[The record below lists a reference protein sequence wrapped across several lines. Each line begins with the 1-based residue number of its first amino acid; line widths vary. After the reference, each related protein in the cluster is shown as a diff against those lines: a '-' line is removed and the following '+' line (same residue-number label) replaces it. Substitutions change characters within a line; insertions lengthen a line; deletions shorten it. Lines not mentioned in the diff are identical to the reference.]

1 MFHTRYKK
9 PLTFPPVIVQ
19 LGPRTPVCPAL
30 PEPRESYQNQP
41 SKANR
46 IAREAW
52 PRVGRQFMVD
62 ARKAFPVNPILVAR
76 EAKTGYGTGS
86 LVPRGTLLRQRQRRA
101 AVSARPFRNP

>member
-1 MFHTRYKK
+1 
-9 PLTFPPVIVQ
+9 
-19 LGPRTPVCPAL
+19 
-30 PEPRESYQNQP
+30 
-41 SKANR
+41 
-46 IAREAW
+46 
-52 PRVGRQFMVD
+52 MVD